1 MKTIEIIQT
10 PKDECTYLWDASI
23 NTQAWLTNLF
33 GEPLDLDIPN
43 EAWDNDSMVRGLCED
58 HASVEANESIQLVSA
73 MRDNVYNGENDFN
86 QVFTF
91 SVYSTIEDKDEWYF
105 GKDAVYIAVCL
116 HLGGDVRGNYGNVQ
130 VFRCDDSDKALYF
143 LDWMI
148 GWHVIR
154 ASDGEPIEQNDR
166 FQIGYAQNPISELES
181 ALDGDCDENGE
192 WIDGAFHAKIDGEA
206 VICYPKTNAVC

>member
-10 PKDECTYLWDASI
+10 PKDECTYLWDVSI
-23 NTQAWLTNLF
+23 DTQAWLTNLF

-43 EAWDNDSMVRGLCED
+43 EAWDDDRSVRALCEN
-58 HASVEANESIQLVSA
+58 HASVEANESIRLVSA

-91 SVYSTIEDKDEWYF
+91 SVYSTTDDADEWFY
-105 GKDAVYIAVCL
+105 GNDAVYVAVCL

-130 VFRCDDSDKALYF
+130 VFRCDDSDKALNF
-143 LDWMI
+143 LNW
-148 GWHVIR
+148 VISWYVVR

-166 FQIGYAQNPISELES
+166 FQIGYAQNPTSELES
-181 ALDGDCDENGE
+181 ALDGDYCENGE
-192 WIDGAFHAKIDGEA
+192 WIDGAFHAKIDGEE
-206 VICYPKTNAVC
+206 VICYPETNAVC

>member
-1 MKTIEIIQT
+1 MKTIIQT

-23 NTQAWLTNLF
+23 NTSAWLTNLF

-43 EAWDNDSMVRGLCED
+43 EAWDDDRSVRALCEN
-58 HASVEANESIQLVSA
+58 HASVEASESIRLVST
-73 MRDNVYNGENDFN
+73 MRDNVYNRENDFD

-91 SVYSTIEDKDEWYF
+91 SVYSTINDADEWFY
-105 GKDAVYIAVCL
+105 GNDAVYIAVCL

-130 VFRCDDSDKALYF
+130 VFRCDDTDKALNF
-143 LDWMI
+143 LNW
-148 GWHVIR
+148 VISWYVVR

-166 FQIGYAQNPISELES
+166 FQIGFAQNPTSELES

-192 WIDGAFHAKIDGEA
+192 WKEGAFHAKIDGEE
-206 VICYPKTNAVC
+206 VICYPEIRAL